1 MDVCLIPVP
10 YHAGDD
16 RHPSSAGP
24 RRLLDAGAGDVLAG
38 QGHAVTVELVDRGGP
53 FRDSMSSSAAVNR
66 QVAARVR
73 AAIDAGRFPLILAG
87 SCVTSH
93 GVLAGFDHTDCGAVW
108 LDAHGDFNTPETTE
122 SGFFPGMALAVVT
135 GHCFRSYWAR
145 IGDSTPLAEE
155 RIVTFGVR
163 DVSPDAERE
172 RLERSPIH
180 LVEWRDGRPQGD
192 VLAAIDGLATQVQE
206 VYLHIDLDG
215 FDAEVAPGVAD
226 QPVPGGLTR
235 EDAETIIRATGE
247 RLRLRAATLATFA
260 PAFDRD
266 DRTLELALSLIL
278 LIGECLGDGTPS
290 GSQGPMS

>member
-1 MDVCLIPVP
+1 MDVCLIQVP

-24 RRLLDAGAGDVLAG
+24 RRLLDAGAGDVLAW

-53 FRDSMSSSAAVNR
+53 FRDSMSSSAAVNS
-66 QVAARVR
+66 QVAASVR

-108 LDAHGDFNTPETTE
+108 LDAHGDFNTPETTA

-135 GHCFRSYWAR
+135 GHCFRSYWAQ

-155 RIVTFGVR
+155 RVVMFGVR
-163 DVSPDAERE
+163 DLSPDAERE

-180 LVEWRDGRPQGD
+180 VVEWRGGRPQDD

-206 VYLHIDLDG
+206 VYLHVDLDG
-215 FDAEVAPGVAD
+215 FDPEVTPGVAD
-226 QPVPGGLTR
+226 HPVPGGLTR
-235 EDAETIIRATGE
+235 EDAETIIRATAE
-247 RLRLRAATLATFA
+247 RFRLRAATLATFA

-266 DRTLELALSLIL
+266 DRTLQLALGLIQ
-278 LIGECLGDGTPS
+278 LIGECLGDGICS
-290 GSQGPMS
+290 GGQGPRN